1 VTSTETVEVCTV
13 ILVGNQSEKG
23 YLEYPALDGSVILYR
38 IFRKWNGGM
47 NWIDLSEDMDRWP
60 APVVAVI
67 KF

>member
-1 VTSTETVEVCTV
+1 VEW
-13 ILVGNQSEKG
+13 GNE
-23 YLEYPALDGSVILYR
+23 
-38 IFRKWNGGM
+38 WNGGM

>member
-23 YLEYPALDGSVILYR
+23 YLEDPALDGSVILYR

-47 NWIDLSEDMDRWP
+47 NGMGE
-60 APVVAVI
+60 
-67 KF
+67 